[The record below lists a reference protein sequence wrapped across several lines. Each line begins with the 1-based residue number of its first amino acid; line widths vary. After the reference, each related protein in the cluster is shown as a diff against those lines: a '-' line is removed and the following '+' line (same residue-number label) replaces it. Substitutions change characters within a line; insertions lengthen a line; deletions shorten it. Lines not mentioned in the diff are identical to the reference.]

1 MNKFHSRGKGSSRF
15 LTVYKKEGSTIMQS
29 DASLRLSQA
38 SKECAA
44 KLFAS
49 YPLTNKERQEL
60 LPPSDKERS
69 PYATGDGRQHNRDFQ
84 SRCFSA
90 S

>member
-1 MNKFHSRGKGSSRF
+1 
-15 LTVYKKEGSTIMQS
+15 MQS
-29 DASLRLSQA
+29 DASLRLSKA
-38 SKECAA
+38 SKDCAA

-69 PYATGDGRQHNRDFQ
+69 PYATGDGK
-84 SRCFSA
+84 
-90 S
+90 